1 MTRKPPSNTRSHQPP
16 PAPVDRVNG
25 IPDRAARTPLW
36 KYLLLAAILLGW
48 LAFLIYC
55 WVAGGL

>member
-1 MTRKPPSNTRSHQPP
+1 
-16 PAPVDRVNG
+16 VDRVNG